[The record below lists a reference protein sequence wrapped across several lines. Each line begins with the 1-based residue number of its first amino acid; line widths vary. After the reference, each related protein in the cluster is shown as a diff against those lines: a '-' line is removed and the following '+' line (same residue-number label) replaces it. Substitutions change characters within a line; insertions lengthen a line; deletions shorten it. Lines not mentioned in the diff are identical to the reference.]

1 MKSSILAILAMALT
15 VLLPAAHPAVAQTSG
30 VTSADDRVGQIFS
43 DLEKRIIREVLA
55 ETGLTDDESG
65 EDDDDRR
72 KTGKAGKGA
81 GKGGKSGLPP
91 RLAKRDSLPPG
102 LQKQLDRNGRL
113 PPGLDRRALPEDLE
127 KRLPAR
133 TDTERVIVDNDV
145 VLIEKGTDLVLD
157 VIRDVVRDKTGT
169 PRQP

>member
-1 MKSSILAILAMALT
+1 
-15 VLLPAAHPAVAQTSG
+15 
-30 VTSADDRVGQIFS
+30 
-43 DLEKRIIREVLA
+43 
-55 ETGLTDDESG
+55 
-65 EDDDDRR
+65 
-72 KTGKAGKGA
+72 
-81 GKGGKSGLPP
+81 
-91 RLAKRDSLPPG
+91 
-102 LQKQLDRNGRL
+102 
-113 PPGLDRRALPEDLE
+113 LPEDLE